1 MKKIENARSLT
12 CKNETGSFS
21 LRASMQ
27 NCNRD
32 VVFCSLHVQLVTW
45 SFNDRCLIS
54 LSCRTASISHCL
66 RLSMDRISASHLAST
81 CRSSSSHS
89 PYKHEHK
96 PDNSRYKLFSSSLK
110 HRQHSHYFITKML
123 LYYNNLTKEIY
134 RGWTTRW
141 LSGKL
146 YPGANLYYYI
156 FMRRSVVIRA
166 QQHQVAYSA
175 EYIY

>member
-1 MKKIENARSLT
+1 MHHGCENVLCAGCVGERRVCWRVTVPYVIYNIFQIFWPVSIRVQWKTEMARSLT

-21 LRASMQ
+21 FRASMQ

-89 PYKHEHK
+89 PCNHEQSD
-96 PDNSRYKLFSSSLK
+96 PTTAVRRGFSSP
-110 HRQHSHYFITKML
+110 
-123 LYYNNLTKEIY
+123 N
-134 RGWTTRW
+134 
-141 LSGKL
+141 
-146 YPGANLYYYI
+146 
-156 FMRRSVVIRA
+156 
-166 QQHQVAYSA
+166 
-175 EYIY
+175 

>member
-1 MKKIENARSLT
+1 
-12 CKNETGSFS
+12 
-21 LRASMQ
+21 MQ

-32 VVFCSLHVQLVTW
+32 VVFCNLHVQLVTW

-96 PDNSRYKLFSSSLK
+96 PDNGRYKLFSSSLK
-110 HRQHSHYFITKML
+110 HRQHSHYSITKML

-134 RGWTTRW
+134 RGWTILR

-146 YPGANLYYYI
+146 YPGTNLYIIIYLCVGVLLYVPRNTKSRTPPNIYI
-156 FMRRSVVIRA
+156 NLCIHNIHV
-166 QQHQVAYSA
+166 
-175 EYIY
+175 